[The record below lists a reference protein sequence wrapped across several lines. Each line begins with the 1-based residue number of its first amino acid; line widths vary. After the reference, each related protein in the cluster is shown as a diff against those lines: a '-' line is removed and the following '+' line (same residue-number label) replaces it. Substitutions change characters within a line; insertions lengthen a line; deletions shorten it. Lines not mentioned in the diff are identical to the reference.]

1 MLVQDIMKE
10 LIIKSE
16 KGRSAWDRGVA
27 VYATML
33 LDDFENDE
41 FVGSPADRKA
51 LLNGAANWQQYSEG
65 GCALIYDGDIAET
78 LCSPSELKKVKGGE
92 RQPNSRETWLDV
104 QARALYQAERLI
116 LKIAK
121 GE

>member
-1 MLVQDIMKE
+1 MFVQDIMNQ
-10 LIIKSE
+10 LTIKSE
-16 KGRSAWDRGVA
+16 KGRSAWNRGVA

-33 LDDFENDE
+33 LENFEGDD
-41 FVGSPADRKA
+41 FVGSSADRKA
-51 LLNGAANWQQYSEG
+51 LLNGADNWRQYSYG

-92 RQPNSRETWLDV
+92 RQPNSSENWLDV
-104 QARALYQAERLI
+104 QARALYQAERMI
-116 LKIAK
+116 LRIAK

>member
-1 MLVQDIMKE
+1 MFVQDIMNQ
-10 LIIKSE
+10 LTIKSE

-33 LDDFENDE
+33 LESFEGDD

-51 LLNGAANWQQYSEG
+51 LLNGADNWRQYSYG
-65 GCALIYDGDIAET
+65 GCALIYDSDIAET
-78 LCSPSELKKVKGGE
+78 LCSPSELKKVKGGD
-92 RQPNSRETWLDV
+92 RQPNSRESWLDV

-116 LKIAK
+116 VRIAK